1 MKTASTSRTGVSTPV
16 VALMAIATGL
26 SAGGNYLNQPLLD
39 LIATEFEV
47 SETAAATSVT
57 VAQISYALGLLLI
70 VPLGDVVDRR
80 KLSVGLMILAATGQ
94 AITGFAPGLSWLLV
108 GTAIAGL
115 FSVAAQVIVPFA
127 ASMAHPEQAGRIV
140 GVVMGGLLTGILLA
154 RSISGLLSSVTGWQ
168 GVYRVAAVL
177 MLIAAAGLWRVLP
190 RNTVTADVTYGS
202 ALVSMIRLVRTHPRL
217 RTRAVLG
224 GLGFASVSTV
234 FATMTLLLS
243 SRFGFGAVQ
252 IGLIGLAGVGGAL
265 MASVAGRLA
274 DRGLVQW
281 ASGTCAV
288 LLIAL
293 WPMFAVGGHY
303 WVVFVVAF
311 VLLDLA
317 LQGVHVSNQ
326 HIVYALE
333 PAARARINSV
343 YMTTYFV
350 GASAGSA
357 VGTLAWKHFE
367 WAGVCAAGAVFA
379 VAALL
384 VWLLDLQVD
393 ARRRRENTCGT
404 PGGSEPTMVN
414 SH

>member
-1 MKTASTSRTGVSTPV
+1 
-16 VALMAIATGL
+16 
-26 SAGGNYLNQPLLD
+26 
-39 LIATEFEV
+39 
-47 SETAAATSVT
+47 
-57 VAQISYALGLLLI
+57 
-70 VPLGDVVDRR
+70 
-80 KLSVGLMILAATGQ
+80 
-94 AITGFAPGLSWLLV
+94 
-108 GTAIAGL
+108 
-115 FSVAAQVIVPFA
+115 
-127 ASMAHPEQAGRIV
+127 MAHPKQAGRIV

-154 RSISGLLSSVTGWQ
+154 RSVSGLLSSVTGWQ

-177 MLIAAAGLWRVLP
+177 MLIAAVGLWRVLP

-202 ALVSMIRLVRTHPRL
+202 ALVSMVRLVRTHRRL

-293 WPMFAVGGHY
+293 WPMFAVGGRY

-357 VGTLAWKHFE
+357 VGTLAWRHFE
-367 WAGVCAAGAVFA
+367 WTGVCAAGAVFA
-379 VAALL
+379 IAALL

-393 ARRRRENTCGT
+393 ARLRRENTCGT